1 MGIVYALINPAFEN
15 YVKVGKTTNLEQ
27 RLRSL
32 HNTSVSPPFRCVFA
46 VELDD
51 ENEVERLS
59 HQVFADNR
67 TKTMHAFFEVD
78 AQRVITVMKLTR
90 VKDVTRK
97 HDIPEDEK
105 GVRAMEKA
113 ARKPRKLYSL
123 FDANLSVGI
132 FFITK
137 KMRVLQRVQLRKRKL
152 FLKKMKRV

>member
-1 MGIVYALINPAFEN
+1 
-15 YVKVGKTTNLEQ
+15 
-27 RLRSL
+27 
-32 HNTSVSPPFRCVFA
+32 
-46 VELDD
+46 
-51 ENEVERLS
+51 
-59 HQVFADNR
+59 
-67 TKTMHAFFEVD
+67 MHAFFEVD